1 MRMSSEQ
8 ASDIQRRIFDFIV
21 AYMREE
27 GMPPT
32 NREIGQAMKIA
43 STGHV
48 DYHLSM
54 LEKKNYIQREPKR
67 SRGIKLVQ
75 QRPAGIPIMG
85 MIAAGLPIESA
96 PESDLMLDAGRE
108 LEQQSSYALMV
119 KGDSM

>member
-8 ASDIQRRIFDFIV
+8 ASEIQLRIYDFIV
-21 AYMREE
+21 AYMRAE

-54 LEKKNYIQREPKR
+54 LEKKNYILREPKK
-67 SRGIKLVQ
+67 SRGIKLAQ
-75 QRPAGIPIMG
+75 KAPAGIPIAG
-85 MIAAGLPIESA
+85 RIAAGSPIETYVEA
-96 PESDLMLDAGRE
+96 
-108 LEQQSSYALMV
+108 
-119 KGDSM
+119 